1 MVQWNKGV
9 TFPWLKGLVVEEGAG
24 LQGLRAA
31 ALRGQ
36 VMALSENAWAMHGE
50 MLFREGILQG
60 GQILGHAQVIE
71 LNDSETEMPHVISAV
86 IYK

>member
-1 MVQWNKGV
+1 
-9 TFPWLKGLVVEEGAG
+9 
-24 LQGLRAA
+24 
-31 ALRGQ
+31 
-36 VMALSENAWAMHGE
+36 